1 METIPFISILV
12 LIFSLIIVGEII
24 KLKKEVRRL
33 SKSYNI
39 LKAKKLKN
47 DLK

>member
-12 LIFSLIIVGEII
+12 LMFSLIIVGEII

-33 SKSYNI
+33 SKAYNI

-47 DLK
+47 ELK